1 MVTFTKEEMIAALK
15 NGANPDALADNF
27 TDTLNEAMAAI
38 RAEEEAKNNRENNL
52 NMYAEMMLEAIEG
65 YIAAACPEAS
75 DIFSDVSAADVRDAI
90 DPVLPMLTAFG
101 SLKNKLEKTEENKS
115 DDDDDLALTDF
126 LAAFGLLS

>member
-27 TDTLNEAMAAI
+27 TNTLNEAMAAI
-38 RAEEEAKNNRENNL
+38 RAEEEAENNRESNL

-65 YIAAACPEAS
+65 YIATACPEAS
-75 DIFSDVSAADVRDAI
+75 NIFSDVSAADMRSAI

-101 SLKNKLEKTEENKS
+101 SLKNKLEENEKK
-115 DDDDDLALTDF
+115 DDDDLALTDF